1 MLLTCYCLF
10 FPPQAIKNRV
20 GVGGEI
26 QPKLYFQRNLDNE
39 KILKNMHMWQRNR
52 KEQILGEKPRVR
64 TRSKEVLQMRTG
76 EAELQNVTHKYPPAE
91 DDDCTPRRGPGAALR
106 RNRGGA
112 LLGAVASGG

>member
-1 MLLTCYCLF
+1 MLLPLLPSPSHKEQSGGGGRNPTEVIF
-10 FPPQAIKNRV
+10 SEKPRQQKNPQKYVHVAK
-20 GVGGEI
+20 
-26 QPKLYFQRNLDNE
+26 
-39 KILKNMHMWQRNR
+39 RNR

-64 TRSKEVLQMRTG
+64 TGSEEVLQMRAG
-76 EAELQNVTHKYPPAE
+76 EAELQNVTLKYPPAE